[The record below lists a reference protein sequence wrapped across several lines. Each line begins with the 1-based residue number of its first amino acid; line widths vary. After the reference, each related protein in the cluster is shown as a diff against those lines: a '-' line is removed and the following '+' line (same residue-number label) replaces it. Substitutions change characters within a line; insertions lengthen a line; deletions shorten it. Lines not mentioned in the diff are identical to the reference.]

1 MAMQATAKVTW
12 RTALLPS
19 DCRVVD
25 WGLLEGVTLLSVPP
39 RVGRSV
45 AFVVVLVEVLVEVTA
60 LVVIV
65 TVVGALVFMVSIG
78 PQ

>member
-1 MAMQATAKVTW
+1 MQATAIVTW
-12 RTALLPS
+12 RTAPLPS

-25 WGLLEGVTLLSVPP
+25 WGLLESVTLLSVPP
-39 RVGRSV
+39 RVGGSV
-45 AFVVVLVEVLVEVTA
+45 AFVVVLVEVLVGVTA